1 MVDSDLT
8 NLKNIR
14 PLTTWKKSVFNAKLV
29 NTEIVWQRPRNSQAV
44 IANNV

>member
-1 MVDSDLT
+1 MADLDLT

-14 PLTTWKKSVFNAKLV
+14 PLTIWKKSVFNAKLDS
-29 NTEIVWQRPRNSQAV
+29 TKIAWQKQRSSQAV